1 MARAEPTVPI
11 TCVTPLF
18 ALVATC
24 PRRQRLHKHSSVDGL
39 PLFLWMVCRQPRVSA
54 VRLRS
59 VRLRRREAQP
69 RTGAA
74 RRGRAQE
81 AGRQKGAQTL
91 LPCRGAGHTGGS
103 CCESVTQAGSRKVHR
118 SCTTD
123 ARGAKGARLLRSVAD
138 QRMQYFG
145 DRFIAQL
152 RKRFLSRTNSV
163 NLRRIASCP
172 LHINPKCLNF
182 THSLTIHPS
191 YK

>member
-1 MARAEPTVPI
+1 VFCSSSGPVRVAVRRHGGWRLWILGPGHLLLSSVVYGVLARAEPTVPI

-74 RRGRAQE
+74 RRSRAQE

-123 ARGAKGARLLRSVAD
+123 ARGTEGARLFRSVPVQCIRAD
-138 QRMQYFG
+138 RMLMVMG
-145 DRFIAQL
+145 SI
-152 RKRFLSRTNSV
+152 
-163 NLRRIASCP
+163 
-172 LHINPKCLNF
+172 
-182 THSLTIHPS
+182 
-191 YK
+191 